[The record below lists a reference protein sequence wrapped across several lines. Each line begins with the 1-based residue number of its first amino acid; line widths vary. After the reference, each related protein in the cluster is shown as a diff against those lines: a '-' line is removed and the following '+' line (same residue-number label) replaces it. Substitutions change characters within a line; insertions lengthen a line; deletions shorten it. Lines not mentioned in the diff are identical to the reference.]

1 MKKSLLTEYCAY
13 TLARFLG
20 LIVISL
26 PTKANYALGKIAG
39 ILGYSLLHK
48 KRRIALKNLKTAFSR
63 QLNYA
68 ELKRIAK
75 KSFIS
80 LALNIIEA
88 LYIPRIDSRYIN
100 RYVRIENQ
108 KYLDDA
114 LKMGKGVIL
123 LSYHLGNWELA
134 NIACGLQGYTYKVI
148 VNQQRYPLLNEL
160 LNRARESKG
169 CKTIPRGVAL
179 RQIVRALKD
188 NEVVAMVGDQGGKEG
203 RLSSFF
209 GMPASTP
216 SGFVRFALSTG
227 AAVIPAIIVRERR
240 FSHRIILEAPLA
252 IGAGKEQGENLEE
265 CLSRSNRI
273 LEYYVS
279 RYPQEYFWFYKV
291 WKYSSLK
298 QAVVLSDGKS
308 GHLRQSLSAV
318 RAAGGGTEKSV
329 VSSTI
334 EIKFKNNFTRAM
346 AQVFLACGIDIL
358 ESCLKRESYLALR
371 GAHPDLVVSCG
382 SSLAGINLLLAKEN
396 LARSVCIMKPGMFGL
411 KKFDLAIVPEHDK
424 PPIRKNAAVT
434 LGALN
439 LIDEEYLKEQSAQ
452 LKSLIGGAGGCKL
465 SIGLLLGGDSK
476 RYRLSFEG
484 TREVVKELKKACLD
498 MDARLLVTTSR
509 RTPKEIEDLIKD
521 ELKSFDRCKLLVIA
535 NERNIPEAVG
545 GILGL
550 SDFVLV
556 SEESISMISEA
567 ASSGKYAG
575 VIRMKSK
582 SSGPGPRHER
592 FLRNLE
598 SQGHAFLIPS
608 DNIADRLK
616 DILGRRPAI
625 KKLDDRVIAREAI
638 NKLL

>member
-1 MKKSLLTEYCAY
+1 MKKSFLTEYCAY

-26 PTKANYALGKIAG
+26 PPKANYALGRIAG
-39 ILGYSLLHK
+39 ILGYCLLHK
-48 KRRIALKNLKTAFSR
+48 KRRIALKNLKIAFSH
-63 QLNYA
+63 QLSYSQM
-68 ELKRIAK
+68 ESIAK

-88 LYIPRIDSRYIN
+88 LYIPRIDSRYVN

-114 LKMGKGVIL
+114 LKMGKGAIL

-134 NIACGLQGYTYKVI
+134 NIVCGLQGYTYKVI
-148 VNQQRYPLLNEL
+148 VNEQRYPLLNEL

-179 RQIVRALKD
+179 RQIVKALKG

-203 RLSSFF
+203 RLSKFF

-240 FSHRIILEAPLA
+240 FSHRIILEAPLT
-252 IGAGKEQGENLEE
+252 IGAGQESKENLEE
-265 CLSRSNRI
+265 YLSRSNRI

-298 QAVVLSDGKS
+298 QAVVLSDGKA
-308 GHLRQSLSAV
+308 GHLRQSL
-318 RAAGGGTEKSV
+318 AAIETLSGSPEKSV
-329 VSSTI
+329 SGSTI
-334 EIKFKNNFTRAM
+334 EIKFRNEPLKA
-346 AQVFLACGIDIL
+346 LARVCLALGIDIL
-358 ESCLKRESYLALR
+358 ESCLRRESYLALR
-371 GAHPDLVVSCG
+371 NAHPDLVVSCG
-382 SSLAGINLLLAKEN
+382 SSLAGINLFLSKEN
-396 LARSVCIMKPGMFGL
+396 LARSVCIMKPQLFGF
-411 KKFDLAIVPEHDK
+411 KKFDLVIMPAHDR
-424 PPIRKNAAVT
+424 PPVKKNVAVT

-439 LIDEEYLKEQSAQ
+439 LIDEDYLRAQ
-452 LKSLIGGAGGCKL
+452 GERLKSIIGDTGPKI
-465 SIGLLLGGDSK
+465 SIGLLIGGDTK
-476 RYRLSFEG
+476 RYRLPLEG
-484 TREVVKELKKACLD
+484 MRQAVSELKRACAD
-498 MDARLLVTTSR
+498 MDINLLVTTSR
-509 RTPKEIEDLIKD
+509 RTPKGIEVLIKA
-521 ELKSFDRCKLLVIA
+521 ELKSFGRCKLLVIA

-567 ASSGKYAG
+567 ASSGKYTG

-582 SSGPGPRHER
+582 FSKTGPRHER

-598 SQGHAFLIPS
+598 RQGYIFLIPN
-608 DNIADRLK
+608 DNIADRVK
-616 DILGRRPAI
+616 AILSDRPQIKRLDDRMVAAQAI
-625 KKLDDRVIAREAI
+625 KKL
-638 NKLL
+638 L

>member
-20 LIVISL
+20 LIVTSL
-26 PTKANYALGKIAG
+26 PPKANYALGKIAG

-63 QLNYA
+63 QLSYG
-68 ELKRIAK
+68 ELERIAK

-148 VNQQRYPLLNEL
+148 VNEQRYPLLNEL

-203 RLSSFF
+203 RLSNFF
-209 GMPASTP
+209 GIPASTP

-227 AAVIPAIIVRERR
+227 AAVIPAIIIRERR

-252 IGAGKEQGENLEE
+252 IGAGEESRENLEE

-273 LEYYVS
+273 LEHYVS

-291 WKYSSLK
+291 WKYSSFK
-298 QAVVLSDGKS
+298 QAVVLSDGKA
-308 GHLRQSLSAV
+308 GHLRQSISAV
-318 RAAGGGTEKSV
+318 GAVSGGNEKSV
-329 VSSTI
+329 FSSI
-334 EIKFKNNFTRAM
+334 VEIKFRNEFSRAM

-371 GAHPDLVVSCG
+371 SVHPDLVVSCG
-382 SSLAGINLLLAKEN
+382 SSLAGISLLLAREN

-424 PPIRKNAAVT
+424 PPIRKNVAVT

-439 LIDEEYLKEQSAQ
+439 LIDEEYLKEQSAR
-452 LKSLIGGAGGCKL
+452 LKSLIGDAGCKL

-476 RYRLSFEG
+476 RYRLSPEG

-521 ELKSFDRCKLLVIA
+521 ELKGFDRCKLLVIA

-582 SSGPGPRHER
+582 FSSPGLRHER

-598 SQGHAFLIPS
+598 RQGHVFLIPS
-608 DNIADRLK
+608 DNIADKVK
-616 DILGRRPAI
+616 DTLGRRPAI
-625 KKLDDRVIAREAI
+625 KKLDDRAIAREAI
-638 NKLL
+638 KKLL